1 MKDFSVKNLI
11 ILIVSIVVGVVIAN
25 VPPLEGLDAKGM
37 TYIGI
42 FIAML
47 IMLITNALP
56 TWATV
61 LGAMGLMVAFQIGS
75 VAEVFSSF
83 GGSIVWLMIAVF
95 AFAAGLQNSG
105 LMTRLA
111 LKMLTV
117 APKNYFGQVLGLMLA
132 GLVVSPLIPSN
143 NAKTNLLV
151 PLATEMTQQVGYE
164 KRSKPALGLLTAVFI
179 PPYIGSHAF
188 LTGSVNV
195 AYMLGVVG
203 LSFAWVDY
211 LSMTWLWLI
220 ILLVGTFLFCMT
232 YCKPAQKLE
241 LPEGYFEEKY
251 KALGKMK
258 KEEWIALIITVVCL
272 VFWIGNFFDAGMV
285 ALIGSV
291 AFCAFGLLSTK
302 DFMTRIPWTLIMF
315 IGALISIAGFMSTTG
330 VSTWL
335 ATTLGPILSPIVSSV
350 WVFVPVLLVITW
362 ILRAFIPAQGVVL
375 VVLFAIFGP
384 LLPDA
389 GISLFIFGFVE
400 YVGGNIWFNSYMN
413 PFVLGALGMAGNE
426 YVTIKEFKK
435 SAIAYGV
442 IELIAVM
449 ASIPLW
455 MMLGLC

>member
-11 ILIVSIVVGVVIAN
+11 ILIVSIVVGVIIAN

-258 KEEWIALIITVVCL
+258 KEEWIALVITVVCL

-435 SAIAYGV
+435 SAIAYGA

>member
-11 ILIVSIVVGVVIAN
+11 ILIVSIVVGVIIAN

-95 AFAAGLQNSG
+95 AFAACLQNSG

-258 KEEWIALIITVVCL
+258 KEEWIALVITVVCL

-435 SAIAYGV
+435 SAIAYGA

>member
-11 ILIVSIVVGVVIAN
+11 ILIVSIVVGVIIAN

-220 ILLVGTFLFCMT
+220 ILLVDTFLFCMT

-258 KEEWIALIITVVCL
+258 KEEWIALVITVVCL

-435 SAIAYGV
+435 SAIAYGA

>member
-1 MKDFSVKNLI
+1 MKDFSVKKFIYLI
-11 ILIVSIVVGVVIAN
+11 ISIVVGVVVAN
-25 VPPLEGLDAKGM
+25 IPPFEGLDTIGM

-42 FIAML
+42 FVAML
-47 IMLITNALP
+47 VALISNCLP

-61 LGAMGLMVAFQIGS
+61 FGAMALMVAFGIGS

-95 AFAAGLQNSG
+95 SFATGLQNSG

-111 LKMLTV
+111 LKMLTIF
-117 APKNYFGQVLGLMLA
+117 PKNYFGQILSLMLA

-143 NAKTNLLV
+143 NAKSNLLV
-151 PLATEMTQQVGYE
+151 PVATEMTQQVGYE
-164 KRSKPALGLLTAVFI
+164 KRSKAALGHLTAVFI

-195 AYMLGVVG
+195 AYMLGVIG
-203 LSFAWVDY
+203 LSFSWLGY
-211 LSMTWLWLI
+211 LSMTWLWLV
-220 ILLVGTFLFCMT
+220 ILLVGTFIFCMT
-232 YCKPAQKLE
+232 YCKPAEKLNI
-241 LPEGYFEEKY
+241 PEGYFEDKLKE
-251 KALGKMK
+251 LGKIK
-258 KEEWIALIITVVCL
+258 KEEWIALVIVIVCL

-285 ALIGSV
+285 ALLGSV
-291 AFCAFGLLSTK
+291 AFCAFGILATK
-302 DFMTRIPWTLIMF
+302 DFTSRIPWSLIMF
-315 IGALISIAGFMSTTG
+315 IGALISIAGFMDTTG

-335 ATTLGPILSPIVSSV
+335 ASVLGPILSPVVSSV

-375 VVLFAIFGP
+375 VLLYSFFGP

-389 GISLFIFGFVE
+389 GISLFVFGFVE

-442 IELIAVM
+442 IELVAVM
-449 ASIPLW
+449 VSIPLW
-455 MMLGLC
+455 MGLGLC

>member
-11 ILIVSIVVGVVIAN
+11 ILIVSIVVGAVIAN
-25 VPPLEGLDAKGM
+25 VPPLEGLDATGM

-42 FIAML
+42 FIGML

-56 TWATV
+56 TWATC
-61 LGAMGLMVAFQIGS
+61 LGAMGLMVAFKIGT

-211 LSMTWLWLI
+211 LSMTWLWLVL
-220 ILLVGTFLFCMT
+220 LLVLTFVYCMT
-232 YCKPAQKLE
+232 YCKPGQKLD

-251 KALGKMK
+251 RALGKMK
-258 KEEWIALIITVVCL
+258 KEEWIALIIVVVCL

-291 AFCAFGLLSTK
+291 AFCVFGLLNTK

-335 ATTLGPILSPIVSSV
+335 AGVLGPIVSPVVSSV
-350 WVFVPVLLVITW
+350 WIFVPVLLVIAW

-375 VVLFAIFGP
+375 VILFAIFGP
-384 LLPDA
+384 VLPEA
-389 GISLFIFGFVE
+389 GISLFVFGFVE

-435 SAIAYGV
+435 SAIAYGA

>member
-11 ILIVSIVVGVVIAN
+11 ILIVSIVVGVIIAN